1 MMKMKVNRSLKIAGI
16 TTIVI
21 AATGSNHAA
30 KAATRVLLNG
40 HPLATS
46 VPPVQR
52 NGRTLAP
59 MRSIFEALG
68 ATVVWNGVRQTVTAQ
83 HGADRVWLQIRNRNA
98 RLNGQPVWLD
108 QPAILYRGNT
118 MVPLRF
124 VSESLGAQVSW
135 DGTQRLVQINTR
147 GDAESYGNTYA
158 GTRGGTY
165 AREGTYGRAQAV
177 AGVRTISV
185 PTGAVVPVT
194 LDTQLSSATARQGST
209 FTATVSSE
217 RLGDSEFPP
226 GSKIQG
232 IIAES
237 RPRQGDNP
245 GVLDL
250 DFRNVILPDG
260 RRVPIQ
266 GALISLDND
275 SVTSTTQG
283 RIMAKNTSS
292 SKSGK
297 VKAIGIGAAAGFVL
311 GRVLDK
317 NELVTA
323 VLGAA
328 GGYLYDRS
336 KNKNRASEAILAEG
350 TKIGVRLTGP
360 VAYSDVKYAQQRRE
374 YFRL

>member
-1 MMKMKVNRSLKIAGI
+1 MNVKRSLKVAGI
-16 TTIVI
+16 TTMVI
-21 AATGSNHAA
+21 TATAATDVAE
-30 KAATRVLLNG
+30 AATRVLLNG
-40 HPLATS
+40 RPLATTA
-46 VPPVQR
+46 PPVQR

-68 ATVVWNGVRQTVTAQ
+68 ATVVWNGVQQTVTAQ

-158 GTRGGTY
+158 GTRRGTSTGTY
-165 AREGTYGRAQAV
+165 SRAQAV

-185 PTGAVVPVT
+185 PAGAVVPVT
-194 LDTQLSSATARQGST
+194 LDSSLSSATARQGAT

-237 RPRQGDNP
+237 RPREGDNP

-250 DFRNVILPDG
+250 DFRSVLLPDG

-266 GALISLDND
+266 GSLISLDND
-275 SVTSTTQG
+275 SVTTTTQG

-292 SKSGK
+292 SKGGR

-311 GRVLDK
+311 GRVLDQ
-317 NELVTA
+317 NELITA

-336 KNKNRASEAILAEG
+336 KNRNQASEAMLAEG
-350 TKIGVRLTGP
+350 TKLGVRLTGP
-360 VAYSDVKYAQQRRE
+360 VAYSDVTYAQQRRE